1 MFDQEPFG
9 VLEIENLLP
18 NLRGEGILG
27 KRKIEIPYSLP
38 GDVYDV
44 YKFGKRKVFYKWNP
58 THLEPRTSSPKCP
71 SFGECGGCSGQHLP
85 YPDQFKLTSE
95 PILKGLENF
104 NTIHKGTSP
113 AESSY
118 SYRNRMDFAVFPG
131 RVVGLRMSGNF
142 RRIVPISNCSIQTD
156 WANSEMPLFQKLLEC
171 FPELEY
177 DRKKETGYLK
187 YLTLRKSVFND
198 DSMSILTFTE
208 DFKNEDLMDR
218 VAEKAK
224 EILSAKNIVFC
235 FNRKKGEISASGE
248 ALAIRG
254 NIYLI
259 EEIWGKKFKIPFDGF
274 FQPNPKEFIKILE
287 FIRSKIKPAE
297 NLADLFCG
305 SGFFSILF
313 GENFSRILGIDIISS
328 SVSAGEEFLQE
339 VFPDKKIEFLAFD
352 LFHKKGLERMSS
364 ANLPWKNSVVIA
376 DPPRSGLSPELCA
389 FLNSNPV
396 SQLIYISCNPENLIR
411 DALILEGSYRM
422 EEFLLCDPF
431 PQTPHLEAV
440 SIFSPKNR

>member
-18 NLRGEGILG
+18 NLRGEGTLG

-38 GDVYDV
+38 GDVYNV
-44 YKFGKRKVFYKWNP
+44 YKFGKRKVFYKWDP
-58 THLEPRTSSPKCP
+58 IHLESRISAPQCA

-85 YPDQFKLTSE
+85 YSEQFKLTSE
-95 PILKGLENF
+95 PILNGLENF
-104 NTIHKGTSP
+104 NPSRLSVSP
-113 AESSY
+113 ADSSY

-131 RVVGLRMSGNF
+131 RIVGLRMSGNF
-142 RRIVPISNCSIQTD
+142 RKIVPIRNCSIQTD

-171 FPELEY
+171 FPDLEY
-177 DRKKETGYLK
+177 DRKKESGYLK
-187 YLTLRKSVFND
+187 YFTLRKSVFHD

-208 DFKNEDLMDR
+208 DFKNEDLMR
-218 VAEKAK
+218 KVAEKAL
-224 EILSAKNIVFC
+224 EVLSAKNIVFC

-248 ALAIRG
+248 AIAIRG

-287 FIRSKIKPAE
+287 FIKSKIVRAE

-313 GENFSRILGIDIISS
+313 GEKFSRILGIDIVSS

-352 LFHKKGLERMSS
+352 LFHKKGLEKMSS
-364 ANLPWKNSVVIA
+364 ANLPWKDSVVIA
-376 DPPRSGLSPELCA
+376 DPPRSGLSPELCT

-396 SQLIYISCNPENLIR
+396 SQLIYISCNPENLLR
-411 DALILEGSYRM
+411 DAKLLEESYRM

>member
-9 VLEIENLLP
+9 VLEIEKLLP
-18 NLRGEGILG
+18 NLRGEGTLG

-38 GDVYDV
+38 GDIYDV

-58 THLEPRTSSPKCP
+58 KHLEPRFSSPLCP

-85 YPDQFKLTSE
+85 YPEQFELTSE

-104 NTIHKGTSP
+104 NPVHKTVSP
-113 AESSY
+113 ADSSY

-131 RVVGLRMSGNF
+131 RIAGLRMSGNF
-142 RRIVPISNCSIQTD
+142 RRIVPIGNCSIQTD
-156 WANSEMPLFQKLLEC
+156 WANSEMPLFQNLLEY

-187 YLTLRKSVFND
+187 YITLRKSVFTD

-208 DFKNEDLMDR
+208 DFKNEDLMR
-218 VAEKAK
+218 KVAEKAK

-248 ALAIRG
+248 AIAIRG

-259 EEIWGKKFKIPFDGF
+259 EEVWGKKFKIPFDGF

-313 GENFSRILGIDIISS
+313 GEKFSRILGIDIVPS

-352 LFHKKGLERMSS
+352 LFHKKGLEKMSS
-364 ANLPWKNSVVIA
+364 ANLPWKDAVVIA
-376 DPPRSGLSPELCA
+376 DPPRSGLSPELCS

-396 SQLIYISCNPENLIR
+396 SQLIYISCNPENLLR
-411 DALILEGSYRM
+411 DARILEESYQM

>member
-18 NLRGEGILG
+18 NLRGEGTLG

-38 GDVYDV
+38 GDVYNV
-44 YKFGKRKVFYKWNP
+44 YKFGKRKVFYKWDP
-58 THLEPRTSSPKCP
+58 THLEPRISAPQCA

-85 YPDQFKLTSE
+85 YSEQFKLTTE
-95 PILKGLENF
+95 PILNGLENF
-104 NTIHKGTSP
+104 NPSRLSVSP
-113 AESSY
+113 ADSSY

-131 RVVGLRMSGNF
+131 RIVGLRMSGNF
-142 RRIVPISNCSIQTD
+142 RKIVPIRNCSIQTD

-171 FPELEY
+171 FPDLEY
-177 DRKKETGYLK
+177 DRKKESGYLK
-187 YLTLRKSVFND
+187 YFTLRKSVFHD

-208 DFKNEDLMDR
+208 DFKNEDLMR
-218 VAEKAK
+218 KVAEKAL
-224 EILSAKNIVFC
+224 EVLSAKNIVFC

-248 ALAIRG
+248 AIAIRG

-287 FIRSKIKPAE
+287 FIKSKIVRAE

-313 GENFSRILGIDIISS
+313 GEKFSRILGIDIVSS

-352 LFHKKGLERMSS
+352 LFHKKGLEKMSS
-364 ANLPWKNSVVIA
+364 ANLPWKDSVVIA
-376 DPPRSGLSPELCA
+376 DPPRSGLSPELCT

-396 SQLIYISCNPENLIR
+396 SQLIYISCNPENLLR
-411 DALILEGSYRM
+411 DAKLLEESYRM

>member
-18 NLRGEGILG
+18 NLRGEGTLG

-58 THLEPRTSSPKCP
+58 TRLEPRASSPKCP
-71 SFGECGGCSGQHLP
+71 SFGECGGCSGQHLL

-364 ANLPWKNSVVIA
+364 ANLPWKDSVVIA

-396 SQLIYISCNPENLIR
+396 SQLIYISCNPENLLR
-411 DALILEGSYRM
+411 DARILEGSYQM

>member
-18 NLRGEGILG
+18 NLRGEGTLG

-38 GDVYDV
+38 GDVYNV
-44 YKFGKRKVFYKWNP
+44 YKFGKRKVFYKWDP
-58 THLEPRTSSPKCP
+58 IHLEPRISAPQCA

-85 YPDQFKLTSE
+85 YSEQFKLTTE
-95 PILKGLENF
+95 PILNGLENF
-104 NTIHKGTSP
+104 DPSRLSVSP
-113 AESSY
+113 ADSSY

-131 RVVGLRMSGNF
+131 RIVGLRMSGNF
-142 RRIVPISNCSIQTD
+142 RKIVPIRNCSIQTD

-171 FPELEY
+171 FPDLEY
-177 DRKKETGYLK
+177 DRKKESGYLK
-187 YLTLRKSVFND
+187 YFTLRKSVFHD

-208 DFKNEDLMDR
+208 DFKNEDLMR
-218 VAEKAK
+218 KVAEKAL
-224 EILSAKNIVFC
+224 EVLSAKNIVFC

-248 ALAIRG
+248 AIAIRG

-287 FIRSKIKPAE
+287 FIKSKIVRAE

-313 GENFSRILGIDIISS
+313 GEKFSRILGIDIVSS

-352 LFHKKGLERMSS
+352 LFHKKGLEKMSS
-364 ANLPWKNSVVIA
+364 ANLPWKDSVVIA
-376 DPPRSGLSPELCA
+376 DPPRSGLSPELCT

-396 SQLIYISCNPENLIR
+396 SQLIYISCNPENLLR
-411 DALILEGSYRM
+411 DAKLLEESYRM

>member
-18 NLRGEGILG
+18 NLRGEGTLG

-58 THLEPRTSSPKCP
+58 THLEQRSSSPRCP

-85 YPDQFKLTSE
+85 YPDQFKLTSG

-104 NTIHKGTSP
+104 NPINKGLSP
-113 AESSY
+113 AESPY

-142 RRIVPISNCSIQTD
+142 RRIVPIGNCSIQTD

-208 DFKNEDLMDR
+208 DFKNEDLMGQ

-224 EILSAKNIVFC
+224 ELLSAKNIVFC

-248 ALAIRG
+248 AIAIRG
-254 NIYLI
+254 NVYLI
-259 EEIWGKKFKIPFDGF
+259 EEVWGKKFKIPFDGF

-313 GENFSRILGIDIISS
+313 GEKFSRILGIDIVSS
-328 SVSAGEEFLQE
+328 SVSAGEEFLQDI
-339 VFPDKKIEFLAFD
+339 FPDKKIEFLAFD
-352 LFHKKGLERMSS
+352 LFHKKGLEKMSS
-364 ANLPWKNSVVIA
+364 ANLPWKDSVVIA
-376 DPPRSGLSPELCA
+376 DPPRSGLSPELCT

-396 SQLIYISCNPENLIR
+396 SQLIYISCNPENLLR
-411 DALILEGSYRM
+411 DAHILEESYQM